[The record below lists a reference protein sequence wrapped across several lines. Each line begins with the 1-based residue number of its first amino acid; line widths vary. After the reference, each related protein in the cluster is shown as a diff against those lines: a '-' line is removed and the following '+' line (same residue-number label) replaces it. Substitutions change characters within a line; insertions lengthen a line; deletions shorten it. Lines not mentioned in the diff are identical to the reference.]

1 MPKIDDGGPFADQMS
16 PWPLGGGDMGARIRA
31 YDWGST
37 SLGMSHVWQ
46 QNLKSSIDFMLNVG
60 FPMMVMAGTGL
71 VQIYNDAYAEFMA
84 DEHGEEL
91 GLPIRDSLP
100 RFLETEPSLLDRV
113 LAGETV
119 TWANSRHPI
128 PYRGRGADRW
138 FNATLSPAK
147 DSTGIIF
154 GAVLIAFD
162 VTGYILAERQLAGEL
177 QHRVRNSLSVIRSIA
192 RRTAENSET
201 LDEFADHLDGRLE
214 AFARAQG
221 STVTFP
227 AQYADLTMLIVDEL
241 AAVAIQEGELL
252 LLSGPDVS
260 LQSKA
265 AEALGMA
272 FHELTTNAIKYGAF
286 AVEGGSIA
294 VSWSIDGEGDDG
306 RLTIIWKERRPGPAL
321 PPPTHHGFGTE
332 LLERTLSY
340 ELEAETV
347 LDYAPTGLRCT
358 IIVPLA
364 ICVFTEP

>member
-1 MPKIDDGGPFADQMS
+1 MPRIDDGAPLADQMF
-16 PWPLGGGDMGARIRA
+16 PWPVGGGDMGARIRA

-37 SLGMSHVWQ
+37 SLGPSDAWQ
-46 QNLKSSIDFMLNVG
+46 PSLKSSIDLMLNVG
-60 FPMMVMAGTGL
+60 FPMMVMAGDNFL
-71 VQIYNDAYAEFMA
+71 QIYNDAYADLMA
-84 DEHGEEL
+84 DENGEGL
-91 GLPIRDSLP
+91 GLPIRDRRP
-100 RFLETEPSLLDRV
+100 HFLETDPSILDRV

-119 TWANSRHPI
+119 KWADSRHPI
-128 PYRGRGADRW
+128 LYRGRGVDRW
-138 FNATLSPAK
+138 FNATISPSK
-147 DSTGIIF
+147 DDAGRIS
-154 GAVLIAFD
+154 GAVVVAFD
-162 VTGYILAERQLAGEL
+162 VTGYMLAERQLAGEL

-192 RRTAENSET
+192 RRTAEYSQT

-227 AQYADLTMLIVDEL
+227 AQRADLTMLIVDEL
-241 AAVAIQEGELL
+241 AAATIQEGDLL

-294 VSWSIDGEGDDG
+294 VSWRIDGEGDDG

-332 LLERTLSY
+332 FLEQTLSY
-340 ELEAETV
+340 ELEAETM
-347 LDYAPTGLRCT
+347 LDYGPTGFRCT
-358 IIVPLA
+358 IIVPLTV
-364 ICVFTEP
+364 CVVTET